1 MSKNTQKNI
10 KVYAFI
16 TVVIAYVI
24 GASIVGLPA
33 VELETILQ
41 IAYYGIGGGLLVWA
55 TPKLF

>member
-1 MSKNTQKNI
+1 MSTKTKKNI

-16 TVVIAYVI
+16 IVVIAYVI
-24 GASIVGLPA
+24 GASIVGLPV

-41 IAYYGIGGGLLVWA
+41 LAYYGIGGGLLVWV